1 MNNEG
6 YPRLY
11 APDPATMVAPSDIVS
26 LQSEINNI
34 DVLLLSDYGSIV
46 LICPAGMSAQRAF
59 TSPSTY
65 LYEPFYD
72 LGYGTNR
79 ELFTVDHSIGS
90 RFVLYTKP
98 SIYNPGPCGL
108 QWETNPLPIP
118 YATFEVSVSA
128 SFLQSI
134 DGLMTVRL
142 AVESYEADG
151 TSRESQFFGQRT
163 YPKGARDDWS
173 VHTIVN
179 VQMPRVTRV
188 TFILMSVCD
197 AVGSIYYGVGDS
209 WGENQIIVKRLR

>member
-1 MNNEG
+1 M
-6 YPRLY
+6 Y
-11 APDPATMVAPSDIVS
+11 APDPATTVAANDIVS
-26 LQSEINNI
+26 LQSSINSI
-34 DVLLLSDYGSIV
+34 KVLLMSDYGSIV
-46 LICPAGMSAQRAF
+46 LLCPTNTVSQTAF
-59 TSPSTY
+59 TSPNTY
-65 LYEPFYD
+65 SYEPFYD
-72 LGYGTNR
+72 LGYATT
-79 ELFTVDHSIGS
+79 FIVDHSIGS

-128 SFLQSI
+128 SFIQSI
-134 DGLMTVRL
+134 DGLITVRL
-142 AVESYEADG
+142 AVESYEPDG

-163 YPKGARDDWS
+163 YPRGPRDDWS

-197 AVGSIYYGVGDS
+197 AVGSIIYGVGDN